1 MPAPARTPGEREDG
15 RPVRAAGFAPA
26 AAPGP
31 LPLTGPTGGR
41 RGRWPAAGF
50 TPAGTGPTVVFVVS
64 QHLSPDAR
72 IEAGQAA
79 LAGGS
84 WEEARAEFTAALE
97 GAERAEALEGLGL
110 AAWWLDDGALTLD
123 ARERAYRAYR
133 ENDDPLGAARMA
145 IWLVWDYAA
154 YRAEY
159 AVAGGWLERARRL
172 LEGRERTSEYG
183 WLLVREGEIEIYR
196 LHDPAKARD
205 LARRAA
211 ELGRALDDPG
221 VEMIALAL
229 EGLALVT
236 QGLVED
242 GMRRLDEATAAATA
256 GEVKELH
263 AVGVVCCWQ
272 MFACE
277 RVRDYERAAQWCIRV
292 KEFAKRWRNL
302 PLSAVCRSQYAGVLI
317 WRGEWAAAEAE
328 LTAAASDL
336 GATKPAM
343 VGQAMARLGELRLRQ
358 GRLDEAAGLFDQGGG
373 YPSASLGRAALM
385 LERGAAR
392 DAAVEAERL
401 LRQLQPE
408 DRTSRAALVEL
419 AVRARAG
426 CGDVEEA
433 AGHLAELERIA
444 AGVGTDPLRA
454 SAAAARGAL
463 AVARGN
469 HQAAAL
475 GFEESADLYRKS
487 GAPYEEGR
495 TRIDLAAQLAR
506 VGQRDRARR
515 EAARAAE
522 ALRHLGAAREAA
534 RGDALAAELSAPA
547 APKAAASPLTPRQVE
562 ILRLVAQGSSNAEIA
577 RRLALS
583 EHTVKRHVANLLTRL
598 GLKTRAAAAAHAAKL
613 GLL

>member
-1 MPAPARTPGEREDG
+1 MA
-15 RPVRAAGFAPA
+15 
-26 AAPGP
+26 
-31 LPLTGPTGGR
+31 
-41 RGRWPAAGF
+41 
-50 TPAGTGPTVVFVVS
+50 S
-64 QHLSPDAR
+64 
-72 IEAGQAA
+72 
-79 LAGGS
+79 GS
-84 WEEARAEFTAALE
+84 WEEARAHFAAALA

-110 AAWWLDDGALTLD
+110 AAWWLDDGALVLD

-133 ENDDPLGAARMA
+133 ERDDALGAARMA

-154 YRAEY
+154 YRAEH
-159 AVAGGWLERARRL
+159 AVANGWLERARRL
-172 LEGRERTSEYG
+172 LEGRERSSEYG

-196 LHDPAKARD
+196 LHDPQKARE
-205 LARRAA
+205 LAHRAA

-236 QGLVED
+236 EGHVED

-328 LTAAASDL
+328 LAAAASDL

-343 VGQAMARLGELRLRQ
+343 AGQAIARLGELRFRQ
-358 GRLDEAAGLFDQGGG
+358 GRLDEAAGLFDQGGS
-373 YPSASLGRAALM
+373 YPAASLGRATLM

-392 DAAVEAERL
+392 DAAVETERL
-401 LRQLQPE
+401 LRQLRPE

-426 CGDVEEA
+426 YGDVEDA
-433 AGHLAELERIA
+433 AAHLAELERIA
-444 AGVGTDPLRA
+444 ADVGTDPLRA

-463 AVARGN
+463 AAARG
-469 HQAAAL
+469 HHKAAAL
-475 GFEESADLYRKS
+475 CLEESADLYRKS
-487 GAPYEEGR
+487 AAPFEEGR
-495 TRIDLAAQLAR
+495 TRLDLAAELAR
-506 VGQRDRARR
+506 IGQRDRARR
-515 EAARAAE
+515 EAAQATE
-522 ALRHLGAAREAA
+522 ALRRLGAAGAAA
-534 RGDALAAELSAPA
+534 RGDALAAELASPERRGPA
-547 APKAAASPLTPRQVE
+547 AAPLTPRQLE
-562 ILRLVAQGSSNAEIA
+562 ILRLVARGATNAEIA

-598 GLKTRAAAAAHAAKL
+598 SLKSRAAAAAHAAKL

>member
-1 MPAPARTPGEREDG
+1 
-15 RPVRAAGFAPA
+15 
-26 AAPGP
+26 
-31 LPLTGPTGGR
+31 
-41 RGRWPAAGF
+41 
-50 TPAGTGPTVVFVVS
+50 VVS
-64 QHLSPDAR
+64 QQLSPDSLIAD
-72 IEAGQAA
+72 GQAA
-79 LAGGS
+79 LAGGL
-84 WEEARAEFTAALE
+84 WEEARTRFTAALAY
-97 GAERAEALEGLGL
+97 GERAEALEGLGL
-110 AAWWLDDGALTLD
+110 AAWWLDDGALVLD

-133 ENDDPLGAARMA
+133 EKDDALGAARMA
-145 IWLVWDYAA
+145 IWLVWDYVS

-159 AVAGGWLERARRL
+159 AVASGWLERARRL
-172 LEGRERTSEYG
+172 LQGRERTSEYG
-183 WLLVREGEIEIYR
+183 WLMVREGEVEIYR

-211 ELGRALDDPG
+211 ELGRALGDPG

-236 QGLVED
+236 EGRVED

-277 RVRDYERAAQWCIRV
+277 RVRDYERAAQWCLRA

-343 VGQAMARLGELRLRQ
+343 AGQAMARLGELRLRQ
-358 GRLDEAAGLFDQGGG
+358 GRLEEAAALFVQGAS
-373 YPSASLGRAALM
+373 YPAASLGRATLM

-392 DAAVEAERL
+392 EAAVETERL
-401 LRQLQPE
+401 LRQLQLD
-408 DRTSRAALVEL
+408 DRTGRAALVEL

-426 CGDVEEA
+426 SGDGEEA
-433 AGHLAELERIA
+433 AAHLAELERIA
-444 AGVGTDPLRA
+444 ANVGTDPLRA
-454 SAAAARGAL
+454 SASAARATLAAARGDH
-463 AVARGN
+463 R
-469 HQAAAL
+469 AAAL
-475 GFEESADLYRKS
+475 GFEEAADLYLRS
-487 GAPYEEGR
+487 GAPFEEGR
-495 TRIDLAAQLAR
+495 TRLELAAELAR

-515 EAARAAE
+515 EAAEAAE
-522 ALRHLGAAREAA
+522 ALRRLGAAGAAA
-534 RGDALAAELSAPA
+534 RGDALVTELSEPEPPRPA
-547 APKAAASPLTPRQVE
+547 ATPLTPRQLE
-562 ILRLVAQGSSNAEIA
+562 ILRLVARGATNADIA
-577 RRLALS
+577 RRLVLS

-598 GLKTRAAAAAHAAKL
+598 GLKSRAAAAAHAAKL